1 MTATTSANKGFFGKR
16 FLSDIVENKK
26 ILIVNFV
33 LELLGLPVVSVIAL
47 IFAGLEQRSDSLTT
61 VEFERQYMYLYL
73 LLFPF
78 LLIAIGTIL
87 ISLLLGFVIAL
98 FHFNYLYRKS
108 VVDMHYSLPLSNT
121 QRFFAD
127 YLSGLGIYLVP
138 VLISVILS
146 FMILGGGSMFVDLS
160 DYWSI
165 IPSVIKAGFIVIVGM
180 ILLYTLSVFSI
191 VFCGSTFEAI
201 FGILALNVMIPS
213 TIACVWL
220 AVINTSTYGMV
231 GENIFTSPIFTS
243 TSPLGAVVFFFMYF
257 FNSLGAGSYES
268 SFYNTMYIRWMAI
281 TLVAIAVYLLV
292 AFLLYKL
299 RKAESVSKPYV
310 YKSFFYIVCTMAVFC
325 VMSLFI
331 SNGVNV
337 IPAIVLCAV
346 GWFIIEVIT
355 RRGFKK
361 FWTAPIGFTAAVLGV
376 FIICGVC
383 ELTDGFGA
391 SRHVPSALSVESVTV
406 EINSDNI
413 FYYGLYNIEFKDNN
427 VIKAVT
433 EFNKEAV
440 DRHFNYDNYKY
451 TPINDID
458 EDYDRYDGVNVE
470 ITYQT
475 LYGST
480 VMREYDVMSSMLDDL
495 VEAVLLSDEYAEYA
509 ANDIAVSAMNN
520 SNNGGYFYNFDQA
533 VKNSKKGG
541 RLEVY
546 DRIMMGETTVS
557 LTTDSLKELR
567 DAYETDLEL
576 MTADDLRSSK
586 VYGYIG
592 HAHWVLDSF
601 ENTKAFLSAHDIE
614 ISPVNEDIFEEFRY
628 QGKNL
633 NVISNPRVYSAPYD
647 FFNSENRYYSYYGS
661 SYYGSNESKL
671 AKMDSIT
678 TATVGR
684 LYSYYSS
691 GMDRYTPVNE
701 ELVDV
706 LNNATP
712 IIIGEMPI
720 AVINVDGYV
729 FYIRDTAENREMM
742 NRYYKN

>member
-1 MTATTSANKGFFGKR
+1 MTATTSTTKGFFGKR

-33 LELLGLPVVSVIAL
+33 LELLGLPVVSIIAL
-47 IFAGLEQRSDSLTT
+47 IFAGLEQRRDTLSS

-73 LLFPF
+73 LLIPF

-87 ISLLLGFVIAL
+87 ISLMLGFVIAL

-138 VLISVILS
+138 VIISVILS
-146 FMILGGGSMFVDLS
+146 FMILGAGSMFVDLS

-231 GENIFTSPIFTS
+231 GENIFSSPIFTS

-257 FNSLGAGSYES
+257 FNSVDSDAS

-281 TLVAIAVYLLV
+281 TLVVIVLYLLV

-325 VMSLFI
+325 IMSLFI

-376 FIICGVC
+376 FIICGIC

-391 SRHVPSALSVESVTV
+391 SRRVPSALSVDSVT
-406 EINSDNI
+406 
-413 FYYGLYNIEFKDNN
+413 IEFNGNVLNCGENDIEFRDKN

-451 TPINDID
+451 KPIKDVDD
-458 EDYDRYDGVNVE
+458 EYDYYDSVYVE

-480 VMREYDVMSSMLDDL
+480 VMREYVVMSSMLDK
-495 VEAVLLSDEYAEYA
+495 VTEAILLSDEYAKYTA
-509 ANDIAVSAMNN
+509 DNIAISVINRYNA
-520 SNNGGYFYNFDQA
+520 GYYYDYDQA
-533 VKNSKKGG
+533 IKNSKKGG
-541 RLEVY
+541 EIEIY
-546 DRIMMGETTVS
+546 NRIMMSEMTVS
-557 LTTDSLKELR
+557 LSKDSVKELR
-567 DAYETDLEL
+567 EAYEKDLL
-576 MTADDLRSSK
+576 NMTASDLRSSK
-586 VYGYIG
+586 VYGYLG
-592 HAHWVLDSF
+592 GSSFWVLESF
-601 ENTKAFLSAHDIE
+601 ENTIAFLNAHDIK
-614 ISPVNEDIFEEFRY
+614 ISPLDENILNEFRS
-628 QGKNL
+628 QGVNL
-633 NVISNPRVYSAPYD
+633 DVVSNPRIYSSPYD
-647 FFNSENRYYSYYGS
+647 FFSDNEWSRYYYGNK
-661 SYYGSNESKL
+661 YYGSNKSEL
-671 AKMDSIT
+671 AEMDSIA
-678 TATVGR
+678 TAAVGSW
-684 LYSYYSS
+684 YHYYS
-691 GMDRYTPVNE
+691 GEMNRYTPLND
-701 ELVDV
+701 ELVEV

-712 IIIGEMPI
+712 IIIGEKPI
-720 AVINVDGYV
+720 VAMSVGGYT
-729 FYIRDTAENREMM
+729 FYIRDTAENREIV
-742 NRYYKN
+742 NRYLKY

>member
-47 IFAGLEQRSDSLTT
+47 IFAGLEQRRDSLTT
-61 VEFERQYMYLYL
+61 VEFERQYQYLYL
-73 LLFPF
+73 LLIPF

-146 FMILGGGSMFVDLS
+146 FMILGAGSMFVDLS

-191 VFCGSTFEAI
+191 IFCGSTFEAI

-220 AVINTSTYGMV
+220 AVINTSTYGMM
-231 GENIFTSPIFTS
+231 GENIFFSPIFTS
-243 TSPLGAVVFFFMYF
+243 TSPFGAVVFFFMYF
-257 FNSLGAGSYES
+257 INGLDSDGS

-310 YKSFFYIVCTMAVFC
+310 YKSFFYIICTMAVFC

-337 IPAIVLCAV
+337 IPAIVICAV

-391 SRHVPSALSVESVTV
+391 SRRVPSALSVESVT
-406 EINSDNI
+406 
-413 FYYGLYNIEFKDNN
+413 IEFNGDILAYGENDIEFRDRD

-451 TPINDID
+451 NTIKDID
-458 EDYDRYDGVNVE
+458 EDYDRYDSVRVE

-475 LYGST
+475 IYGST
-480 VMREYDVMSSMLDDL
+480 VMREYAVMSSMLDK
-495 VEAVLLSDEYAEYA
+495 VTEAILLSDEYAENTADNLAISVINRYNA
-509 ANDIAVSAMNN
+509 
-520 SNNGGYFYNFDQA
+520 GYYYDYDQA
-533 VKNSKKGG
+533 IKNSKKGG
-541 RLEVY
+541 EIEIYNRV
-546 DRIMMGETTVS
+546 MMSEMTVS
-557 LTTDSLKELR
+557 LNKDSIKELR
-567 DAYETDLEL
+567 DAYETDFEL

-586 VYGYIG
+586 VYGYLG
-592 HAHWVLDSF
+592 GSNYWVLDSF
-601 ENTKAFLSAHDIE
+601 DNTIAFLNAHDIK
-614 ISPVNEDIFEEFRY
+614 IPSMDEDIFEEFGY
-628 QGKNL
+628 QGKKL
-633 NVISNPRVYSAPYD
+633 DVISNPRIYSSPYD
-647 FFNSENRYYSYYGS
+647 FFNSENNAHGYYYGR

-671 AKMDSIT
+671 AEMDSMT
-678 TATVGR
+678 TAVVNGW
-684 LYSYYSS
+684 YHYYS
-691 GMDRYTPVNE
+691 GDMTRYTPLNE
-701 ELVDV
+701 ELVEV

-720 AVINVDGYV
+720 AAINVNGYT
-729 FYIRDTAENREMM
+729 FFIRDTAENREMM
-742 NRYYKN
+742 NRYYNN